1 MPTLRRHPKVTAVA
15 LVLLGLVTVWSVKL
29 VRLQLSV
36 AQNREFWSS
45 PQGQAGGLTYVAL
58 GDSAAQGIGASR
70 PERGYVGLLADRLRD
85 QTGRPVQVVNLS
97 RSGARLADVLQDQLP
112 RLRELD
118 ADIVTVA
125 IGGNDV
131 RHYDQTTFRA
141 QLDQLT
147 RGLPSGAFVADLPF
161 FMHGRWEDDAQE
173 ASDLVTAAAPAAGL
187 VSVPLH
193 QTQRSQGWSAM
204 FTQFAADWFHPNDRG
219 HRVWADAFWQVMR
232 DSDAVRPA
240 GRDRPGGTRT

>member
-1 MPTLRRHPKVTAVA
+1 MPYFRRHPALAAVS
-15 LVLLGLVTVWSVKL
+15 LLFLGLVTVWSVKL

-36 AQNREFWSS
+36 GQNQEFWSS
-45 PQGQAGGLTYVAL
+45 PQGQTGGLTYVAL

-70 PERGYVGLLADRLRD
+70 PDRGYVGLLADRLRD
-85 QTGRPVQVVNLS
+85 QTGRPVRVVNLS
-97 RSGARLADVLQDQLP
+97 SSGARLADVLQDQMP

-131 RHYDQTTFRA
+131 RDYDRATFQS

-147 RGLPSGAFVADLPF
+147 RALPRGAFVADLPY

-173 ASDLVTAAAPAAGL
+173 ASDLVTAAATAAGL
-187 VSVPLH
+187 VPVPLH
-193 QTQRSQGWSAM
+193 QAQRSQGWTAM

-219 HRVWADAFWQVMR
+219 HRVWADAFWQVLR
-232 DSDAVRPA
+232 DSDPA
-240 GRDRPGGTRT
+240 RRATG